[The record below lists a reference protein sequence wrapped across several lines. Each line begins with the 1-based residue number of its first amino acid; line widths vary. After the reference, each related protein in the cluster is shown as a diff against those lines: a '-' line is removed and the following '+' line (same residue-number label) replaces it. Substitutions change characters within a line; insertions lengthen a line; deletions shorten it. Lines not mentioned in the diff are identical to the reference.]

1 MPSSP
6 AGWDSLNKISLL
18 EQNLTKYRSGEDFEK
33 VVPKPAEEVKTT
45 NKEPT
50 LTAVDD
56 QVRGLLEGGFVN
68 SAHVIYAN
76 GTAFGGGPTEQ
87 IRVVPSFIVVLSLAA
102 HLKSIWFS
110 LSISNS

>member
-18 EQNLTKYRSGEDFEK
+18 EQNPTKYRSGEDFEK

-76 GTAFGGGPTEQ
+76 GIAFGGRTHGTDP
-87 IRVVPSFIVVLSLAA
+87 RSSLVYRCSVLSC
-102 HLKSIWFS
+102 SS
-110 LSISNS
+110 